1 MSRRVRVGV
10 IGLGRVAQ
18 LHHLPNLAQSR
29 RAEIS
34 AVCDL
39 SPGLAAAVAHEY
51 GLPTRAVAPSADDLM
66 SRDLDAVLIANRH
79 HAPLVQRA
87 LEAQL
92 HVMVEKPVCWGI
104 DEATALE
111 KLERSSPSSVVVG
124 YMKRYDPS
132 FARLLGSEAPPMFVR
147 LHVFAGARHKQERLH
162 PRVKG
167 HDRTVQDAEAESAA
181 VDLQI
186 ATTLG
191 GGAAV
196 RVKDVRTLTE
206 LAVHDLNLGRTLIGP
221 IGVREAFRFGT
232 PFGPG
237 FLAVMNGSGV
247 PVHLEVVPDFQTAS
261 AWDETLTAF
270 YPGASTELRFG
281 SPFLRSAPTVTH
293 ERCTVG
299 TDVVRREVITSYD
312 SAYRLEV
319 EHFLD
324 CALELAASRTP
335 ISDAVADLA
344 LIYEI
349 AAMLRDL

>member
-1 MSRRVRVGV
+1 M

-29 RAEIS
+29 RVEIS

-39 SPGLAAAVAHEY
+39 SRDLTAAVAHTY
-51 GLPTRAVAPSADDLM
+51 GLPARAVALSADDLM

-79 HAPLVQRA
+79 HAPLIQRA
-87 LEAQL
+87 LEVGL

-104 DEATALE
+104 DEAVALE
-111 KLERSSPSSVVVG
+111 KLERSSRSSVVVG

-132 FARLLGSEAPPMFVR
+132 FARLLGGEAPPVLVR

-162 PRVKG
+162 QRIKG
-167 HDRTVQDAEAESAA
+167 HDTTDHDAEAESAA
-181 VDLQI
+181 VDSQI
-186 ATTLG
+186 AMTLG
-191 GGAAV
+191 STAV
-196 RVKDVRTLTE
+196 DRVKDVRTLTE
-206 LAVHDLNLGRTLIGP
+206 LAVHDLNLGRTLVGP
-221 IGVREAFRFGT
+221 ITVREAFRFAT

-237 FLAVMNGSGV
+237 FLAVMSASGT
-247 PVHLEVVPDFQTAS
+247 PVHLEVVPDFETAS
-261 AWDETLTAF
+261 DWDETLTAF
-270 YPGASTELRFG
+270 YPGAATELRFG
-281 SPFLRSAPTVTH
+281 SPFRRSAPTVTH

-299 TDVVRREVITSYD
+299 TDVVRREVIASYD

-319 EHFLD
+319 EHFID
-324 CALELAASRTP
+324 CALDLAESRTP

-349 AAMLRDL
+349 AALLKDL